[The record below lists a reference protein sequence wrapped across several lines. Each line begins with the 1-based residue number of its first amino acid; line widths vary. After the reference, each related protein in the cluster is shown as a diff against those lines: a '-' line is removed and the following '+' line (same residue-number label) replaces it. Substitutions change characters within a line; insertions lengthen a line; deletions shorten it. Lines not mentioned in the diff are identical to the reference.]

1 MATSFMKREF
11 TATTQMLEVIREGL
25 PRGAS
30 IGNAVT
36 LLHIFDICGD
46 SGIVA
51 KDLEVL
57 TGESAPTV
65 SRMIKT
71 FTEGSLIVYQQYE
84 NLGPKIIFL
93 TEKGQALKQ
102 RVYLAKENTD
112 SVWQL
117 QQELVDGNVSKRV
130 QRDKA
135 AERKDIQAQYKAQGR
150 GPKGEILGTTEE
162 ALGVKADIYSQI
174 KGTGEVGEVN
184 VEVNDWMD
192 DTDHQRE
199 AKRRAQIADALAY
212 HSGSMLKAEIFKL
225 KAGRSSYVT
234 DQIIR
239 SRRMAVKRNANGFD
253 WRRHNMEVFSPTY
266 GYHQK
271 NDLQRELLNGVWF
284 YYNLDEEI
292 EKHLPVAVQ
301 RDFDDREFT
310 KFLNNSKKDLDDAAA
325 SPDGKDTF
333 SMVMKD
339 IRAILNTVQYN
350 KARDA
355 LTRHVAKVA
364 THYKKIWVKSDHE
377 LAEAEQ
383 KAKALRSFATT
394 PQIPL
399 AERQQFD
406 YDANAAERQASEAR
420 EENAN
425 LKDKVNAQQAQIDE
439 LFKLLG
445 GKND

>member
-11 TATTQMLEVIREGL
+11 TATTQMLESIREEL

-30 IGNAVT
+30 IGNAIT

-65 SRMIKT
+65 SRMLKT
-71 FTEGSLIVYQQYE
+71 FTEGSLIVYQQYAS
-84 NLGPKIIFL
+84 LGPKIIFL

-135 AERKDIQAQYKAQGR
+135 AERKDIQEQYKAQGR
-150 GPKGEILGTTEE
+150 GPKGEIPTP
-162 ALGVKADIYSQI
+162 
-174 KGTGEVGEVN
+174 EVVS
-184 VEVNDWMD
+184 DWMD

-212 HSGSMLKAEIFKL
+212 HSGSMLKAEIYKL

-239 SRRMAVKRNANGFD
+239 ARRTAVKRNTNGFD
-253 WRRHNMEVFSPTY
+253 WRRHNIEVFSPTY

-271 NDLQRELLNGVWF
+271 KDLQRELLNGVWF
-284 YYNLDEEI
+284 YYNLDEEV

-310 KFLNNSKKDLDDAAA
+310 EFLNGLYKDLDDAAA
-325 SPDGKDTF
+325 NPDGKDTF
-333 SMVMKD
+333 SMVMND
-339 IRAILNTVQYN
+339 TRAILNTVQYN

-364 THYKKIWVKSDHE
+364 THYKKIWVKSDLE
-377 LAEAEQ
+377 LEEAEQ